1 MVAVIVWRNTRIS
14 GLAFFELKSLLGI
27 ARQWSSEKIAILT
40 FQRSHVRILYTA
52 LSRKVVGKSTREQS
66 RKVLWVVLS
75 SLFFKQI

>member
-52 LSRKVVGKSTREQS
+52 LSRKVVGKSARES

-75 SLFFKQI
+75 SLFF